1 MPKVRYT
8 CSKCG
13 KKCGNAGAY
22 KNHMK
27 THDQKE
33 PASTS
38 LLRFLKRAPR
48 KLPIEL
54 KPIVKKPKQLKLT
67 SIQRRL
73 PSAPRAPEGS
83 PRSKSPPPSRLPRSK
98 PISDLNPFRASENLV
113 ADSLDKKS
121 LEFRIAHV
129 RYFRTLKQTK
139 FPFLDKKMYYEANEQ
154 TLGVGIRR
162 LQQFFNEYEENKVK
176 VEKKLNPKP
185 KPLRHQNKVECQGS
199 RIRFTNSQKLD
210 FLRQYERAKRNE
222 SGLETKEFVLEDRT

>member
-1 MPKVRYT
+1 MPKARYT

-38 LLRFLKRAPR
+38 LFRFLKQAPR

-73 PSAPRAPEGS
+73 PSAPQGPEAS
-83 PRSKSPPPSRLPRSK
+83 PRSEPSPSPRRPRSK
-98 PISDLNPFRASENLV
+98 PISDLNPFRAPENLV
-113 ADSLDKKS
+113 ADNLDKKS

-162 LQQFFNEYEENKVK
+162 FQQFFNK
-176 VEKKLNPKP
+176 
-185 KPLRHQNKVECQGS
+185 S
-199 RIRFTNSQKLD
+199 F
-210 FLRQYERAKRNE
+210 F
-222 SGLETKEFVLEDRT
+222 KE